1 MARKNEPS
9 KTNKPRRRATSKRRS
24 LKDALERSEARFA
37 LFMEHMPAA
46 AFLKDLH
53 GRYLYFSPSFVDF
66 AGRAPGLR
74 VGTTDEE
81 NWPDFAERLREED
94 QTVIQTSQKVTS
106 EDCLTDGD
114 GTRYYQTI
122 KFPIPDKQGKTT
134 WIGGISVDITER
146 MEAERERQ
154 ALLKQLAQAQEEERW
169 RISRE
174 LHDDLTQRLGNLA
187 VDLGQVVEKSSR
199 SAKQLRASLRLLQ
212 RRVVEA
218 AEAARHLVHELHPLE
233 LEDLGLVAALRS
245 YCEEFSRREGIAV
258 KLLSRD
264 VPKRLKREI
273 GSCVYKVTKESLSN
287 VAMHAGADEVAV
299 ILEGAGD
306 SIRLRV
312 KDSGIGFT
320 ASAGEGGIGLLSM
333 KARVELVGGN
343 FDIRSRP
350 GEGTEVMVALPLES
364 P

>member
-1 MARKNEPS
+1 
-9 KTNKPRRRATSKRRS
+9 
-24 LKDALERSEARFA
+24 
-37 LFMEHMPAA
+37 MEHMPAA

-66 AGRAPGLR
+66 AGRAPGIR
-74 VGTTDEE
+74 VGTTDVE
-81 NWPDFAERLREED
+81 NWPEFAERLREED
-94 QTVIQTSQKVTS
+94 QTVIRTSQKVTS
-106 EDCLTDGD
+106 EDCVTDGNE
-114 GTRYYQTI
+114 TRYYQTV
-122 KFPIPDKQGKTT
+122 KFPIPDKRGKTA

-146 MEAERERQ
+146 MEAERDRQ

-174 LHDDLTQRLGNLA
+174 LHDDLTQRLSNLA
-187 VDLGQVVEKSSR
+187 VDLGRVVEKSSR
-199 SAKQLRASLRLLQ
+199 SSKLRASLRSLQ

-233 LEDLGLVAALRS
+233 LEDLGLVATLRS

-273 GSCVYKVTKESLSN
+273 GSCVYKVAKESLSN
-287 VAMHAGADEVAV
+287 VAMHASADSVAV
-299 ILEGAGD
+299 TLEGAGNA
-306 SIRLRV
+306 IRLSV

-320 ASAGEGGIGLLSM
+320 PAAGEGGIGLLSM
-333 KARVELVGGN
+333 KARVELVGGD

-350 GEGTEVMVALPLES
+350 GEGTEVLVALPLES
-364 P
+364 R